1 MSFVN
6 PANLN
11 QSVVRHSPSSV
22 SFGVYTDDEVRQRSV
37 CEITS
42 SIAYDALRNPLPRG
56 LYDPLLGPTSSS
68 SFDGNQ
74 ACVTCGQVQSLCPG
88 HFGHVELCVPLMHPL
103 FFPKLLT
110 LMRMKCLGCHE
121 FRLSRRQCRIYA
133 ARVHLIDAG
142 RAGEALALDEELS
155 SSARRAAESLAGEG
169 RGGGR
174 RADGSSDAEA
184 KREVLIASAGAMDA
198 VLDAKLAVGPA
209 PSSGGAVA
217 LTLHERSSRRQV
229 LKDFQSSCAKALKC
243 ANCNAFS
250 PKVRHDQF
258 NKMFTCPLSA
268 RYRRSNAGEGVRIRS
283 ACVIL
288 GGGGEEDDDDDDG
301 EGMDSEDEVEMEDGG
316 PIDDEAEEEKA
327 ADPAGRNGRASGNK
341 ASPASAA
348 AKIDNNESSAQKKK
362 RQDNFMNTLEVEA
375 QCRLTWERQP
385 FLCSKFFGSAHSPDA
400 GEGGGSGDGFAGLPP
415 PPSESECDD
424 SAYVTEEEDV
434 GGGPTSRPRGGG
446 GRVRS
451 NSTTSNAERALGGG
465 GRGYTIFFLRALP
478 VPPSRF
484 RPPVVMGNMTVE
496 HSQNYYLS
504 RVIELN
510 ARLRTLFNVT
520 LELTREEGALGG
532 TAGAD
537 VVSSSGRQ
545 LRKVREERERTQANS
560 LRLWVE
566 LQTTVNCFM
575 DSTRDPKGTAAAGSA
590 PNGIRQLLEKKEGI
604 FRKHMMGK
612 RVNFACRSVISPDP
626 YIGTNEI
633 GLPLHFARTLTFPT
647 PVTGLNVAE
656 MRELVRRGPAE
667 YPGAVWVEFPNGQRV
682 DLSKMKERG
691 RNAIAARLLSSGG
704 SSGGM
709 GIVKVGRQLRDG
721 DMVLMNRQVRE

>member
-1 MSFVN
+1 
-6 PANLN
+6 
-11 QSVVRHSPSSV
+11 
-22 SFGVYTDDEVRQRSV
+22 
-37 CEITS
+37 
-42 SIAYDALRNPLPRG
+42 
-56 LYDPLLGPTSSS
+56 
-68 SFDGNQ
+68 
-74 ACVTCGQVQSLCPG
+74 
-88 HFGHVELCVPLMHPL
+88 
-103 FFPKLLT
+103 
-110 LMRMKCLGCHE
+110 
-121 FRLSRRQCRIYA
+121 
-133 ARVHLIDAG
+133 
-142 RAGEALALDEELS
+142 
-155 SSARRAAESLAGEG
+155 
-169 RGGGR
+169 
-174 RADGSSDAEA
+174 
-184 KREVLIASAGAMDA
+184 
-198 VLDAKLAVGPA
+198 
-209 PSSGGAVA
+209 
-217 LTLHERSSRRQV
+217 
-229 LKDFQSSCAKALKC
+229 
-243 ANCNAFS
+243 
-250 PKVRHDQF
+250 
-258 NKMFTCPLSA
+258 
-268 RYRRSNAGEGVRIRS
+268 
-283 ACVIL
+283 
-288 GGGGEEDDDDDDG
+288 
-301 EGMDSEDEVEMEDGG
+301 
-316 PIDDEAEEEKA
+316 
-327 ADPAGRNGRASGNK
+327 
-341 ASPASAA
+341 
-348 AKIDNNESSAQKKK
+348 
-362 RQDNFMNTLEVEA
+362 MNTLEVEA

-434 GGGPTSRPRGGG
+434 GGGPTARPRGGG